1 MSAAPKYWRVGWR
14 VLLCATLLGWVF
26 HAIFVSEGKLAWEA
40 QGRSWTAL
48 PRMEQWRAAWTLGP
62 RELVSR
68 LTDLR
73 PLHGAASLGFMGAT
87 ILLGM
92 LRWRMVMR
100 VQGIR
105 LSVGRASEIS
115 LVAHFFNALLLG
127 STGGDLFKAYYAARE
142 THHLKTEAVVTVL
155 VDRLLG
161 LLSMLLFAGIMML
174 PNLGLLGAHKR
185 LSAVAGVVLLMLAG
199 ACLVTGLSFWGGLSK
214 WIPQARLWL
223 RHLPKGEI
231 LERSLDA
238 CRRFGREPGFLVK
251 SFTLSMLLNLFCV
264 LQIWAL
270 ADGLNLHVSPV
281 ALLVIVPIVICIA
294 ALPVTPSGLGVREN
308 LYVWMLAVPEIGATP
323 AQALSVSLL
332 AYAGSLVWS
341 AAGGLAYVWFKGRHQ
356 LAEVVEEQRSGQ
368 P

>member
-1 MSAAPKYWRVGWR
+1 MSAAPKVWRVGWR
-14 VLLCATLLGWVF
+14 VMLCAALLGWVF
-26 HAIFVSEGKLAWEA
+26 HAIFLEEGRLAWEA
-40 QGRSWTAL
+40 QGHSWSSLQHAD
-48 PRMEQWRAAWTLGP
+48 QWRTAWTLGP
-62 RELVSR
+62 RELLRR

-73 PLHGAASLGFMGAT
+73 PMQGAASLVFMGMT

-100 VQGIR
+100 VQGID
-105 LSVGRASEIS
+105 LSIGRASEIS

-174 PNLGLLGAHKR
+174 PNLPLLGAHKR
-185 LSAVAGVVLLMLAG
+185 LSAVAGAVLLMLAG

-214 WIPQARLWL
+214 WFPQARSWL
-223 RHLPKGEI
+223 RRLPKGEI
-231 LERSLDA
+231 LERSLEA

-270 ADGLNLHVSPV
+270 ADGLALRISPI
-281 ALLVIVPIVICIA
+281 ALLVIVPIVICLA
-294 ALPVTPSGLGVREN
+294 ALPITPSGLGVREN
-308 LYVWMLAVPEIGATP
+308 LYVWMLAVPELGATP

-341 AAGGLAYVWFKGRHQ
+341 AVGGLVYVWFKGRHQ
-356 LAEVVEEQRSGQ
+356 LAQVAEEQRTGQ